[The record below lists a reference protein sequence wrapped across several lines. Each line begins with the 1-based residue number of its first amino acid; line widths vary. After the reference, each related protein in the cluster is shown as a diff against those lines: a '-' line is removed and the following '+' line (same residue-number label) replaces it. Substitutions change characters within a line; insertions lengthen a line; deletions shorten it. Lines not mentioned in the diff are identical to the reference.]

1 MRHPLLAAA
10 ESRHALQRERAVQRP
25 RRPAAPDT
33 PKSKHKICL
42 FNLPVVVRGE
52 KVSPCL
58 ECPSAALSVQPEYD
72 SHCLWE
78 GGRGGEGEERRER
91 EKTRRGRGGGG
102 KGEEEGYL
110 NTFSER

>member
-10 ESRHALQRERAVQRP
+10 ESRYALQRERAVQRP
-25 RRPAAPDT
+25 GRLAAPDT

-78 GGRGGEGEERRER
+78 GGRGGEEKGKREEKGRRRQEGEGVEEERER
-91 EKTRRGRGGGG
+91 RRD
-102 KGEEEGYL
+102 
-110 NTFSER
+110 S